1 MVVKSSFIFFFLG
14 FFFGFAQKDSIVNPY
29 VKSYDDKVTASVY
42 YFDISN
48 NFDFIYFANDKE
60 QYLNLEPN
68 RREQIGV
75 NLSYNFIDVSYGFS
89 PSFFDKNKDNS
100 DSKLFSLNTRFYVKK
115 WMQSLVFI
123 NQKGFYISEENINVE
138 FPRLRTTKIGGT
150 TSYVFNDNFS
160 FKTLANQK
168 EWQIKSAGSFI
179 PNFSIYYTNIDLN
192 DNNPSNTSDIFVFS
206 LAPSYYYNLV
216 MSHKLLVA
224 AGLTAGIGI
233 NSIDQDVSEIYE
245 LGSSLKV
252 GYNTD
257 SFFTFV
263 DYNYTNFVQSAST
276 KIRLND
282 DILLF
287 KVTLGYRF
295 NPPKKI
301 KKILSK
307 IKI

>member
-1 MVVKSSFIFFFLG
+1 MVVKSCFIFFFLG
-14 FFFGFAQKDSIVNPY
+14 IFFGFAQNDSITNPY
-29 VKSYDDKVTASVY
+29 VKSYDDKVTASIY

-48 NFDFIYFANDKE
+48 NFDIIFFADGKE

-75 NLSYNFIDVSYGFS
+75 NLSYSFIDLSYGFS

-100 DSKLFSLNTRFYVKK
+100 NSKLFSLNTRFYLKK

-123 NQKGFYISEENINVE
+123 NQKGFYISEDNINLE

-179 PNFSIYYTNIDLN
+179 PNFSLYYTNIDLN
-192 DNNPSNTSDIFVFS
+192 DNNPNNTSDIFVFS

-216 MSHKLLVA
+216 ISHKLLLS
-224 AGLTAGIGI
+224 AGFTAGIGI
-233 NSIDQDVSEIYE
+233 NSIDKDVSELYE
-245 LGSSLKV
+245 LGSSLKM

-263 DYNYTNFVQSAST
+263 DYNYTNFIQSASS

-282 DILLF
+282 DILMF
-287 KVTLGYRF
+287 KCTLGYRF
-295 NPPKKI
+295 NPPKKV

-307 IKI
+307 IKT